1 MKKDNG
7 TIFNPVMYLM
17 VLILTAQLLTL
28 FVEYKR
34 MSWVSGAVTDSMT
47 DALLGACTLNETE
60 LYHYGTTN
68 EIEILYPK
76 EKYDIFK
83 DILCEELSLTKEMM
97 VTEQSIELLADK
109 VSVSDF
115 RVYSVKGNDIIL
127 YDFDGETGYS
137 TSIMEDVVGTFD
149 IGNGKIIDTTT
160 LMAEIDFTVRFF
172 SVPIKVRKYHV
183 VDVIN

>member
-60 LYHYGTTN
+60 LYNRCYNTEEDLLYENYIFHVNFADTN
-68 EIEILYPK
+68 MTE
-76 EKYDIFK
+76 DIVQNLK
-83 DILCEELSLTKEMM
+83 SEL
-97 VTEQSIELLADK
+97 
-109 VSVSDF
+109 
-115 RVYSVKGNDIIL
+115 
-127 YDFDGETGYS
+127 
-137 TSIMEDVVGTFD
+137 
-149 IGNGKIIDTTT
+149 
-160 LMAEIDFTVRFF
+160 
-172 SVPIKVRKYHV
+172 
-183 VDVIN
+183 